1 MNSGILSKT
10 QYFAVITFL
19 IILTAYTAFEV
30 YDELSDLDK
39 GESPLTIWVEILI
52 VTSSFGF
59 FIYLSLQLYKNK
71 CQHKELSE
79 SLQSVTHERDSSQ
92 QLLQQGREAVHATI
106 QGQFDEWNFTDAQR
120 DVALLL
126 LKGMGAKEI
135 ADARNTSEKT
145 VRNHLSGIY
154 EKSGLSGARTFCA
167 WFYKELF

>member
-1 MNSGILSKT
+1 MLSKT
-10 QYFAVITFL
+10 QYFATISFL
-19 IILTAYTAFEV
+19 IVLTVYTGYEV
-30 YDELSDLDK
+30 YDELSDLGK
-39 GESPLTIWVEILI
+39 GKSPLGVWIEILI
-52 VTSSFGF
+52 VMSSFSF

-71 CQHKELSE
+71 CLHKELSD
-79 SLQSVTHERDSSQ
+79 SLQSVTHERDSSL
-92 QLLQQGREAVHATI
+92 QLLQQGREAIHATI
-106 QGQFDEWNFTDAQR
+106 QNQFDHWNLTQAQQ

-154 EKSGLSGARTFCA
+154 EKSGLSGGRTFCA